1 MRTFAEL
8 LSEYIERA
16 GISDSELARSIGVR
30 RQTLFRWKDGQIQ
43 RPRYRDDVL
52 RCAKRLRLTPEERDL
67 LLTAAG
73 FSPEAP
79 PLSVR
84 EQQPEPVRE
93 VPPENA
99 VAKAAKEEPQEAD
112 PQPTVS
118 SSRRPWVIG
127 FAGGLVIVVGIA
139 LATAMLSNGDGEVP
153 IAEVVATSTQTPLPT
168 ASPASPTA
176 VVETP
181 VAEKPE
187 AKIVANAVATPEPEA
202 EEEIV
207 VIARFVNYIGGETGY
222 NVAGRIK
229 TALEEEIREEFLPS
243 ITIKVLSEDVR
254 DEAEA
259 QEVAQRTNASI
270 VIWGEYDS
278 GRAQARFTVPALQ
291 GSMEESQIERPVL
304 NPTDLTATINT
315 ELPHDVRLLALLIF
329 AELYESGEDSKK
341 ARDALDEAL
350 TTLPEESDTVATIYF
365 RLGYLHQVKE
375 PPNLAAAEKYYTLA
389 LLYRPSSPTSYF
401 NRGLVYWD
409 RDEIDKAIDDYT
421 ESLILNPR
429 NSAVFRTRG
438 IAYYERKGP
447 GDAVRAVD
455 DLSTAIAFD
464 DTNPRNYYFRSYAYY
479 DMGSRFYKDALA
491 DAMRAHELEPGDPET
506 SRALCVM
513 LAATRQA
520 ESAIPHC
527 DVAVEGGA
535 EWAHFS
541 RGTAYLQLGGPEAIS
556 KAIADLDKSLGDS
569 PEGVGSYLHR
579 GMAYIKLGGT
589 HDEQAFADFHHI
601 LTIDSD
607 HTGALNNLC
616 WFMSLAG
623 MAAEG
628 LPYCERAL
636 SIKPDNYLTY
646 DSRGLPY
653 CERALSIKPD
663 NYLTYD
669 SRGLA
674 YAMLGDYEKAIED
687 FSKFLEWL
695 GTQSSQTYERYGP
708 RRERW
713 VESLSKGENPFD
725 EAELLALRNE

>member
-8 LSEYIERA
+8 LTEYIERA

-67 LLTAAG
+67 LLIAAG
-73 FSPEAP
+73 FSPGAP

-84 EQQPEPVRE
+84 EQPPEPVPE
-93 VPPENA
+93 VPPKEISP
-99 VAKAAKEEPQEAD
+99 KEEPQDAA
-112 PQPTVS
+112 PQPTVT

-139 LATAMLSNGDGEVP
+139 LATAMLSNGEGEVP
-153 IAEVVATSTQTPLPT
+153 VAIDVSTPTQTPEPPKLPTTLTAEVVTQ
-168 ASPASPTA
+168 A
-176 VVETP
+176 VETP
-181 VAEKPE
+181 EPE
-187 AKIVANAVATPEPEA
+187 VEPKAATTPEPEA
-202 EEEIV
+202 EEDIV
-207 VIARFVNYIGGETGY
+207 VIARFVNYTGGVTGY

-229 TALEEEIREEFLPS
+229 AALEEEIRAEFLPS
-243 ITIKVLSEDVR
+243 IEIKMLTEDVR

-278 GRAQARFTVPALQ
+278 GRAQARFTVPALH
-291 GSMEESQIERPVL
+291 GSMEEDQVERPVL

-341 ARDALDEAL
+341 ARDALGEAL
-350 TTLPEESDTVATIYF
+350 TDLPEELDTVSTIYF
-365 RLGYLHQVKE
+365 RLAYLHQVKE

-389 LLYRPSSPTSYF
+389 ILYNPESPTAYF
-401 NRGLVYWD
+401 NRGLVYRA

-421 ESLILNPR
+421 ESLFRNPR
-429 NSAVFRTRG
+429 DPAVLRSRG
-438 IAYYERKGP
+438 IAYYERKRP

-455 DLSTAIAFD
+455 DLSKAIAID
-464 DTNPRNYYFRSYAYY
+464 DTLSANYYFRGFAYY
-479 DMGSRFYKDALA
+479 EMGERFHEDALA
-491 DAMRAHELEPGDPET
+491 DTRRAHELDPDNPEN
-506 SRALCVM
+506 SRAMCVM
-513 LAATRQA
+513 LASTQQA
-520 ESAIPHC
+520 ELAIPYC
-527 DVAVEGGA
+527 DAAVEGGA
-535 EWAHFS
+535 EWAHLT
-541 RGTAYLQLGGPEAIS
+541 RGTVYIRLGEP
-556 KAIADLDKSLGDS
+556 
-569 PEGVGSYLHR
+569 
-579 GMAYIKLGGT
+579 
-589 HDEQAFADFHHI
+589 HDEQAFADFHHV
-601 LTIDSD
+601 LTIDSE

-616 WFMSLAG
+616 WLKSLAG
-623 MAAEG
+623 RAKEG

-636 SIKPDNYLTY
+636 SIAPDYYL
-646 DSRGLPY
+646 
-653 CERALSIKPD
+653 A
-663 NYLTYD
+663 YD

-674 YAMLGDYEKAIED
+674 YAMQGDFGKAIED
-687 FSKFLEWL
+687 FGKFLDWL
-695 GTQSSQTYERYGP
+695 GTQSSDTYDRYGP

-725 EAELLALRNE
+725 EAELLSLRNE